1 MIDSILIVDD
11 DVMFRKVIKAFL
23 ERKNII
29 CKVAESAE
37 AGLAA
42 LKNFLPDLVL
52 SDIAMPG
59 MDGIKFMKKVM
70 EVHPD
75 LNFIIM
81 TGLAEKYTYCDIIN
95 SGASDYMSKPFEMS
109 ELAARIDR
117 IDREI
122 KNRSD
127 LINSNKK
134 LEQSVK
140 RANKLADI
148 SNKHSQAKSQF
159 LARMSHEIR
168 TPLNGII
175 GFTEILLD
183 TELTIEQ
190 KEYANITKMSG
201 ESLLTLVNDILD
213 FSKIEAGQMELE
225 MIDFDPEIMFFDVC
239 DLIRPKIDEKNIE
252 ITCRVGEK
260 VPSTLNGDPHKFRQL
275 LLNLMGNSAKFTK
288 EGEINISVS
297 VKDEYEDT
305 IILYTKIVDTGI
317 GISEDKI
324 DIVFDEFIQADNT
337 TTREYG
343 GTGLGLSICKQIV
356 SLMDGDIW
364 VENNPDKGCTF
375 HFTTTMKKSR
385 DTGRKKS
392 KQVNLDG
399 KVALIADNNEN
410 SLEITSYEL
419 ANVGMKVVDTDN
431 VQEVMKY
438 LSDPANSVDICIID
452 TNIPDLDE
460 TALIKTIKDDNNS
473 AALLA
478 LTAPVPG
485 DAARCEKLGY
495 EGFLSKPVRRDK
507 LLQMVAQLIGSRDDK
522 KPKERKI
529 LTKYSLIEEMKRSL
543 KILLVEDNPV
553 NQKLAKLMLER
564 AGYSIV
570 VAKNGVE
577 AIDCVKQTRYN
588 IILMDIQMPEMDG
601 YETTRRLR
609 EIEEKENS
617 ERIPILAVTANAL
630 KGDKAK
636 CLECGMDDYISKPI
650 KREEIFEMIEK
661 WVL

>member
-37 AGLAA
+37 EGLDILAE
-42 LKNFLPDLVL
+42 FLPDLVI

-59 MDGIKFMKKVM
+59 KDGIKFMKLVKDK
-70 EVHPD
+70 HPE

-95 SGASDYMSKPFEMS
+95 SGASDYMSKPFEMA

-117 IDREI
+117 IERETNI
-122 KNRSD
+122 HSD
-127 LINSNKK
+127 LIKTNNK
-134 LEQSVK
+134 LEKSVK
-140 RANKLADI
+140 RANKLAEI
-148 SNKHSQAKSQF
+148 SDKHSQAKSQF

-183 TELTIEQ
+183 TELTKEQ
-190 KEYANITKMSG
+190 KEYASITKMSG

-225 MIDFDPEIMFFDVC
+225 MIDFDPEILFFDVC

-260 VPSTLNGDPHKFRQL
+260 VPSIINGDPHRFRQL
-275 LLNLMGNSAKFTK
+275 LLNIMGNSAKFTK
-288 EGEINISVS
+288 EGEININVS
-297 VKDEYEDT
+297 LQEEDEDT
-305 IILYTKIVDTGI
+305 VILYTKIMDTGI
-317 GISEDKI
+317 GISEEKI
-324 DIVFDEFIQADNT
+324 DIIFDEFIQADNT

-356 SLMDGDIW
+356 NLMEGDIW
-364 VENNPDKGCTF
+364 VKNNENIGCTF
-375 HFTTTMKKSR
+375 HFTTAMRKSSENQ
-385 DTGRKKS
+385 RKKS
-392 KQVNLDG
+392 KKVNLTD
-399 KVALIADNNEN
+399 KVALVADNNSN

-419 ANVGMKVVDTDN
+419 RQVGMIVIE
-431 VQEVMKY
+431 VQNGDDVLKLLGEN
-438 LSDPANSVDICIID
+438 DIDICIID
-452 TNIPDLDE
+452 TNIPQLDE
-460 TALIKTIKDDNNS
+460 TILIDKIREDYKNT
-473 AALLA
+473 ALLA

-485 DAARCEKLGY
+485 DAGRCEQIGY
-495 EGFLSKPVRRDK
+495 EGFLAKPVRRDK
-507 LLQMVAQLIGSRDDK
+507 LLQMTSQLIGIRSQN

-529 LTKYSLIEEMKRSL
+529 LTKYSLIEDMKRSVS
-543 KILLVEDNPV
+543 ILLVEDNPV

-564 AGYSIV
+564 AGYAID
-570 VAKNGVE
+570 VAINGLE
-577 AIDCVKQTRYN
+577 AIERVNKKKYN
-588 IILMDIQMPEMDG
+588 VILMDIQMPGMDG
-601 YETTRRLR
+601 YQTTRQIRQYEDVHSSNR
-609 EIEEKENS
+609 V
-617 ERIPILAVTANAL
+617 PIIAVTANAL
-630 KGDKAK
+630 KGDKTK
-636 CLECGMDDYISKPI
+636 CIDSGMDDYISKPI